1 MKNCPNCGAPIET
14 AECPYC
20 GTLFLDFGAIDIQ
33 GTGKPIFLR
42 LKDHYGRTIL
52 RRVILTRTTIYVEP
66 GDTHFYADNQ
76 IYWAARQPCERI
88 EMEFETIFSGNIYG
102 ATVEDRRVAI
112 HPEADRD
119 IYETIKEI
127 IR

>member
-42 LKDHYGRTIL
+42 FNDGHGRTIL
-52 RRVILTRTTIYVEP
+52 RKVVLTRTTIYIDP
-66 GDTHFYADNQ
+66 DDTFFYADDQ
-76 IYWAARQPCERI
+76 IYCTARQPHERI
-88 EMEFETIFSGNIYG
+88 EMEFESVLSGNLLG
-102 ATVEDRRVAI
+102 VTVEDWRTAM
-112 HPEADRD
+112 HPDADRD
-119 IYETIKEI
+119 IYEAIKEVI
-127 IR
+127 K